1 MHDPARPRL
10 RDADASAASPGSAAP
25 GRRAGLDRVW
35 AHHRSSFGIDPPP
48 VRHASGRG
56 HSVAQPGGGTCVVA
70 SRRGGEPGALPD
82 RIDGVVVGQ
91 GPAHE
96 AAAPGAGG
104 GATGRRPQ
112 VTPEDQVSIAVPT
125 GVLLDGALALLAKS
139 GLARLSAEELGRQ
152 LLIDGGA
159 LRVILVRP
167 TDVPAYVDHGAAD
180 LGIVGKDILW
190 ETPGSHYELIDL
202 RFGGCRLVLAV
213 PDASGFNGPQ
223 TWPPMMRVATKY
235 PRTAV
240 TWFEARGQA
249 VEVVR
254 LHGSV
259 ELAPQVGLVDGII
272 DLTAT
277 GRTLRDNRL
286 RIIAVLGSS
295 TARLIANQA
304 SLKTRTAAVQSAV
317 SRLREASGHAS

>member
-1 MHDPARPRL
+1 
-10 RDADASAASPGSAAP
+10 
-25 GRRAGLDRVW
+25 
-35 AHHRSSFGIDPPP
+35 
-48 VRHASGRG
+48 
-56 HSVAQPGGGTCVVA
+56 
-70 SRRGGEPGALPD
+70 
-82 RIDGVVVGQ
+82 
-91 GPAHE
+91 
-96 AAAPGAGG
+96 
-104 GATGRRPQ
+104 
-112 VTPEDQVSIAVPT
+112 
-125 GVLLDGALALLAKS
+125 
-139 GLARLSAEELGRQ
+139 
-152 LLIDGGA
+152 
-159 LRVILVRP
+159 
-167 TDVPAYVDHGAAD
+167 
-180 LGIVGKDILW
+180 
-190 ETPGSHYELIDL
+190 
-202 RFGGCRLVLAV
+202 
-213 PDASGFNGPQ
+213 
-223 TWPPMMRVATKY
+223 MMRVATKY